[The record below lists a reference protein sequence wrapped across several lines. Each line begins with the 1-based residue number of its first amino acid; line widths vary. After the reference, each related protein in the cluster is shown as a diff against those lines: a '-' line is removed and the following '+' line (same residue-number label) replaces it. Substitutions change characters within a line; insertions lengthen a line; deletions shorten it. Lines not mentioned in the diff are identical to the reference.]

1 MHKANSV
8 SNRKKKPGINMKITA
23 VFFYKYEINDS
34 LKFFIII

>member
-23 VFFYKYEINDS
+23 VFFINMR
-34 LKFFIII
+34 LMIV